1 MEENITLTQTEE
13 TPEVQEET
21 TEQPIVETTETTEA
35 PEATESTK
43 SEINAHYAQMRRNKE
58 LKEAKAEA
66 QKAAAEAEQ
75 LKQRLAAVL
84 KAQGID
90 GIEDANKALDRLEA
104 DARGISVDEIIKER
118 ETQRAAFENSP
129 EYKAMKEEIEQARR
143 EKNEMAQIRDLD
155 ILKKAYPEIKAEK
168 VSDLGED
175 FIALLATQQALGN
188 EINEDT
194 LKWAYEASKLKTT
207 ISQKPKPK
215 GMGKIG
221 VTDKGSS
228 EYFTSDELDNLTSRE
243 LDDEKTLYKAIKSL
257 TKLK

>member
-13 TPEVQEET
+13 NPEVQEET
-21 TEQPIVETTETTEA
+21 TETVETIEQVETT
-35 PEATESTK
+35 EATESTK
-43 SEINAHYAQMRRNKE
+43 SEINAHYAQMRRSKE
-58 LKEAKAEA
+58 LKDAKAEA
-66 QKAAAEAEQ
+66 QSAKAEAEQ

-143 EKNEMAQIRDLD
+143 EKNEMAQTRDLD

-221 VTDKGSS
+221 VTDKGTS